1 VKRIKYFFFQI
12 KIAFRLSLINCE
24 FVENVRHVED
34 VDLTENPNL
43 NEGNQQDREEIMR
56 LQQEAREIKYL
67 FE

>member
-1 VKRIKYFFFQI
+1 M
-12 KIAFRLSLINCE
+12 KIVFRLSLINCE

-34 VDLTENPNL
+34 VDLTENPNQ
-43 NEGNQQDREEIMR
+43 NEGNQQDREETLR

>member
-1 VKRIKYFFFQI
+1 MKRIKYFFFQI